1 VSTVPT
7 ASEDR
12 RAPGT
17 EPSEDEEMPR
27 LALTRR
33 RTLLFALFVVS
44 ALALLYFVLP
54 RLAGLQKTWHRL
66 NEGDPWWLGFAFAF
80 ECLSFFGYVWLFR
93 TVFVR
98 GESRIDWKASY
109 EISMA
114 GVAATRL
121 FAAAGA
127 GGIALT
133 AWALRRSGM
142 EARIVACRMV
152 AFLGLLYVVYMLALV
167 VFGLGLRI
175 GVFPGPAPFGFTV
188 VPAIFGGVALAVG
201 ALVCLL
207 PEDVE
212 RRLERWA
219 QRGGRFARLISKIAT
234 VPASAAS
241 GLRTAVSLIRDRE
254 VGVLGALVWWGFDIA
269 TLWACFHAFGEAPPW
284 AVIVIAYYVGQLA
297 NTLPLPGGIGGV
309 DGGMIGTF
317 IAFDVNAGLAVI
329 AVLVYRA
336 FAFWLPTLP
345 GAVAYFQL
353 RRTVAGWRSRGA
365 QQAPVQA

>member
-1 VSTVPT
+1 MSSVPAAT
-7 ASEDR
+7 EDR

-17 EPSEDEEMPR
+17 ERRDVEEMPR
-27 LALTRR
+27 VGMTRR
-33 RTLLFALFVVS
+33 RALLFALFVAS
-44 ALALLYFVLP
+44 AVAFLYFVLP
-54 RLAGLQKTWHRL
+54 RLAGLHETWNRI
-66 NEGDPWWLGFAFAF
+66 NQGDPWWLGIALAF
-80 ECLSFFGYVWLFR
+80 ECASFYGYIWLFR

-98 GESRIDWKASY
+98 GDSRIGWNASY

-133 AWALRRSGM
+133 AWAVRRSGM
-142 EARIVACRMV
+142 EPRIVACRMV

-175 GVFPGPAPFGFTV
+175 GILDGPAPFGFTV
-188 VPAIFGGVALAVG
+188 VPAIFGGVALFIG
-201 ALVCLL
+201 ALVCFL
-207 PEDVE
+207 PTDVE
-212 RRLERWA
+212 RRIERWT
-219 QRGGRFARLISKIAT
+219 QGHGRFALAMAKAVT

-241 GLRTAVSLIRDRE
+241 GLRTAVAIIRDRE
-254 VGVLGALVWWGFDIA
+254 VGVLGAVMWWGFDIA

-284 AVIVIAYYVGQLA
+284 AVIVVSYYVGMLA

-317 IAFDVNAGLAVI
+317 IAFGVDAGLAVV
-329 AVLVYRA
+329 AVIVYRA
-336 FAFWLPTLP
+336 LAFWLPTLP
-345 GAVAYFQL
+345 GGVAYFQL
-353 RRTVAGWRSRGA
+353 RKRVAVWRA
-365 QQAPVQA
+365 EDVAA